1 MHENPRIFVSSYTL
15 RKCSKTVDFIHFRRY
30 NTNGNR
36 VIFFQYFIRF
46 LKLYESIGEYKM
58 REKIENFI
66 AMSGATLLIAVGTY
80 FFKFP
85 NNFTFGGITGLAVL
99 IAKTGLISAADFS
112 FVANMS
118 LLILGAVI
126 LGKKFV
132 AKTAYCSVLLSVALS
147 LFERIFPM
155 NQPFTKQPML
165 EVMFAIALPAL
176 GSAILFNIGSSSGG
190 TDIIAMILKKY
201 SSFNIGPALMLS
213 DLLITIAGFF
223 IFDIKTGLY
232 SLLGLTIRSFMVDTF
247 IENFNLS
254 KYFNVVCDDPEPICD
269 FIVHELN
276 RSASVFHAT
285 GAYSGQ
291 DKAIV
296 LTALNRTQAVRLRN
310 FIKIT
315 DPKAFILI
323 SNTSEIIGKG
333 FHSI

>member
-1 MHENPRIFVSSYTL
+1 MLDKGKHFLLLTVSTL
-15 RKCSKTVDFIHFRRY
+15 IMA
-30 NTNGNR
+30 
-36 VIFFQYFIRF
+36 I
-46 LKLYESIGEYKM
+46 
-58 REKIENFI
+58 
-66 AMSGATLLIAVGTY
+66 GTY
-80 FFKFP
+80 FFKFT

-99 IAKTGLISAADFS
+99 IAKTGLMTAGDFN
-112 FVANMS
+112 FVASMT
-118 LLILGAVI
+118 LLVI
-126 LGKKFV
+126 GMIVLGKKFA
-132 AKTAYCSVLLSVALS
+132 AKTAYCSILLSVTLS
-147 LFERIFPM
+147 FLERVCPM
-155 NQPFTKQPML
+155 KAPLTDQPML
-165 EVMFAIALPAL
+165 ELCFAIALPAL

-254 KYFNVVCDDPEPICD
+254 KYFNVVCDDPEPICA

-285 GAYSGQ
+285 GAYS

-310 FIKIT
+310 FIKMT